1 MPRPRNAIRPL
12 FQREGS
18 KRRELESPN
27 QLSIMNSIILKEA
40 QNKIKVFKK
49 IKQKCLEELTLL
61 ENTSFLSM
69 VINKDGDY

>member
-1 MPRPRNAIRPL
+1 MSRPRNAILPL
-12 FQREGS
+12 FQRGGS

-49 IKQKCLEELTLL
+49 IKQKCLEELSLL
-61 ENTSFLSM
+61 REYFFP
-69 VINKDGDY
+69 KHGY